1 MIVVVVE
8 VAPVHLLVALWSP
21 AAAWVLTGLSL
32 YTVLWLL
39 GDYRAVVL
47 RPSLLRA
54 TPHGEVLEVRL
65 GVRWNL
71 RLPLAAVRA
80 VRRVGARPPAA
91 STPGYLRA
99 VAIGQPR
106 FLLELAEPVTARGP
120 YGWRREVSLLGLTV
134 DDEAAFAALFAEV
147 KNWKSR

>member
-1 MIVVVVE
+1 M
-8 VAPVHLLVALWSP
+8 
-21 AAAWVLTGLSL
+21 
-32 YTVLWLL
+32 
-39 GDYRAVVL
+39 
-47 RPSLLRA
+47 RA
-54 TPHGEVLEVRL
+54 TAHGDVLEVRL

-80 VRRVGARPPAA
+80 VRRVGASPPAA
-91 STPGYLRA
+91 ATPRYLRA

-134 DDEAAFAALFAEV
+134 DDEAAFEAALADV
-147 KNWKSR
+147 KNWHSR